1 MSLSPSER
9 LRLYEMAEDTI
20 HFLVANCS
28 AQLAEEESRLHSD
41 RTRIEQ
47 IRAQRRQLLSI
58 GRSLDHDNQAM
69 LEEVI
74 ATYGPQLREARAA
87 ERRP

>member
-9 LRLYEMAEDTI
+9 LRLYEKAEDTI

-28 AQLAEEESRLHSD
+28 AQLDEEERRLHSD

-47 IRAQRRQLLSI
+47 IREQRRQLLSI
-58 GRSLDHDNQAM
+58 GRSLDHENQAM

-74 ATYGPQLREARAA
+74 ATYGPQLREARTA
-87 ERRP
+87 ERRL